1 MSIPAP
7 AQFALRRLSVSQLR
21 QFRQGVSLAFAPGLN
36 VIVGPNEA
44 GKSSLARAIRAAFFE
59 RHRST
64 QVEDLRPWQD
74 GSAAPT
80 VRLEFDWAQEAG
92 VLEKSFLARKRCA
105 FSLGPRQ
112 WEGVEAEDQ
121 LATLF
126 GFSYAAK
133 GASRPE
139 HTGIPG
145 LLWMEQGQGHLL
157 DVAPAREHLHD
168 ALAGDAGTAWSAL
181 AASGGDDLLG
191 RVQALRA
198 ELLTVTGK
206 ARGALAEAL
215 SQVQEAELKLADT
228 DAQLARYAQAVDQWT
243 RERDLLL
250 QEQAE
255 RPWEALRT
263 QLTQAQAE
271 QAALVA
277 HEQRCAEDQARLQ
290 VLAQTRRLLLDQ
302 LQAADSQVQDAER
315 RQATLQQTALA
326 LQEAEL
332 RAQQAQAPV
341 QASKTASEAA
351 RAALRAARGQA
362 QRHQA
367 RRRFEQAAARCQAAE
382 QALGRARQ
390 AQAELA
396 ALQAEVAGLRLSD
409 ADLEALRHKESA
421 CLALDAQGRAMAT
434 RIEWQS
440 SQQAGLAIMRPDGSN
455 AGLLAAGE
463 PQWLEAEATLVWPDG
478 SRLRITPG
486 GADLATLVAQRVQA
500 QEAFRADLDRL
511 QVVDVAQAHLLAQQA
526 RQARSELALAQQTLK
541 LLAPRGM
548 DALHREHQAAHDE
561 LRVAQAAL
569 DALGQR
575 EAAEVPG
582 ELAWDAAELEALE
595 QAVVQAQSA
604 EAEALNQQA
613 LAQQA
618 QVRAHSQHQ
627 QAQQEAQLAQ
637 AALAAPERA
646 EALAQARSKL
656 LEATQHHEALAAHLT
671 QAQAQHRAAR
681 PDIVAQDVR
690 RLTQS
695 IAQWETQHQQRREAV
710 AAQHATLMASSAL
723 GLQEQRDALASQWA
737 QANARALE
745 LQRRAQ
751 ALDVLSQRLAQ
762 KRQASLSALQAPQQL
777 KLQRYLE
784 QLFPKAEI
792 SLDEH
797 LMPRQLHRPSRA
809 AGHHED
815 LPALSFGA
823 REQMFLITRLAYA
836 DLLKEAG
843 RPTLLILDDALVH
856 TDAERLPA
864 MKRVLFDAAQR
875 HQVLLFSCHPEMWRD
890 LGVPL
895 QNLPMLA

>member
-1 MSIPAP
+1 M
-7 AQFALRRLSVSQLR
+7 RM
-21 QFRQGVSLAFAPGLN
+21 
-36 VIVGPNEA
+36 E
-44 GKSSLARAIRAAFFE
+44 FE
-59 RHRST
+59 WG
-64 QVEDLRPWQD
+64 DD
-74 GSAAPT
+74 
-80 VRLEFDWAQEAG
+80 AG

-105 FSLGPRQ
+105 LSLGPRQ

-198 ELLTVTGK
+198 ELLTGTGK

-215 SQVQEAELKLADT
+215 SQVQEAEVKLADT

-243 RERDLLL
+243 RERDLLW

-255 RPWEALRT
+255 RPWEALRA
-263 QLTQAQAE
+263 QLAQAQAE
-271 QAALVA
+271 QAALAA
-277 HEQRCAEDQARLQ
+277 HEQRCAEDQARLD
-290 VLAQTRRLLLDQ
+290 VLAQTRRLLRDQ
-302 LQAADSQVQDAER
+302 LQAADSQAQDAEW
-315 RQATLQQTALA
+315 RQATLQQAASA

-332 RAQQAQAPV
+332 RLRDAQAPV
-341 QASKTASEAA
+341 LASKRAAVAA
-351 RAALRAARGQA
+351 REALQAARRQA
-362 QRHQA
+362 QRQQSRLRH
-367 RRRFEQAAARCQAAE
+367 EQAAARCQASE
-382 QALGRARQ
+382 QALGQARK

-396 ALQAEVAGLRLSD
+396 VRQAEAAALRLSES
-409 ADLEALRHKESA
+409 DLEALRQKESA
-421 CLALDAQGRAMAT
+421 CLALEAQGRAVAT
-434 RIEWQS
+434 RIEWHS
-440 SQQAGLAIMRPDGSN
+440 SQTTAVAITRVDGST
-455 AGLLAAGE
+455 AGLLASGE
-463 PQWLEAEATLVWPDG
+463 PQWLDAEATLLWPDG
-478 SRLRITPG
+478 SRLHITPG
-486 GADLATLVAQRVQA
+486 GADLAQWAAHQA
-500 QEAFRADLDRL
+500 QALAAFRADLERL
-511 QVVDVAQAHLLAQQA
+511 QVADVAEAHRLVQQA
-526 RQARSELALAQQTLK
+526 RQARSELALAQQALK

-548 DALHREHQAAHDE
+548 EALQAEHQAALDE
-561 LRVAQAAL
+561 LLAAQAAL
-569 DALGQR
+569 EALGPLEAVEGSR
-575 EAAEVPG
+575 EPLG
-582 ELAWDAAELEALE
+582 DAAELDTLE
-595 QAVVQAQSA
+595 QAVAQAQSA
-604 EAEALNQQA
+604 EAEALSQQA
-613 LAQQA
+613 MAQQA
-618 QVRAHSQHQ
+618 QVRAHSQYQ

-646 EALAQARSKL
+646 EALSQARSKL
-656 LEATQHHEALAAHLT
+656 LEVTQHHEALAARLA

-690 RLTQS
+690 RLSQS
-695 IAQWETQHQQRREAV
+695 IAQWVSQHQQRREAV
-710 AAQHATLMASSAL
+710 AAQHATLVASSAL

-737 QANARALE
+737 QADRRASE

-751 ALDVLSQRLAQ
+751 ALDLLSQRLAQ
-762 KRQASLSALQAPQQL
+762 KRQASLSALQAPLQR

-784 QLFPKAEI
+784 LLFPLAEI

-809 AGHHED
+809 AGLHEE

-895 QNLPMLA
+895 QQLPTSA